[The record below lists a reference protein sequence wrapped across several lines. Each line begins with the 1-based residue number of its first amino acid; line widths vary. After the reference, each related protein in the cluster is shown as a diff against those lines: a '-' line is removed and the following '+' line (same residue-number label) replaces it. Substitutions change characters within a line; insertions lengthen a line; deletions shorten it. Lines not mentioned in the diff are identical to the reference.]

1 MFALLSCVQTG
12 LEKRRRSRRPVRGV
26 GIFPVPLEMFLFDAE
41 TVAGIQRILNA
52 KALMEIQ
59 LNRKTWPGC
68 KTSGH
73 GQP

>member
-12 LEKRRRSRRPVRGV
+12 LEKRRRSRQPVRGV
-26 GIFPVPLEMFLFDAE
+26 GTFPVPWEMFLFDAE
-41 TVAGIQRILNA
+41 TMGGIQRILNA

-73 GQP
+73 GRP